1 MRAIRY
7 LLILMGLWVFL
18 VDDVG
23 QALGVASLSP
33 YAYMIMIACAIL
45 PILYPTKG
53 ISSLAVLSTS
63 VVLLIGLKVWNGGTI
78 DAESLP
84 RMAVE
89 TGAIGL
95 TIILANLL
103 GTQVNAIQQIFEDAG
118 LSKLQKNVDSFDA
131 GQTSIYREIRWS
143 RRYHRSATLL
153 AVSIDGDSLEK
164 LLEQSRKRDLT
175 HRLMNVM
182 QREVWRTYALS
193 QLAKLLVDELGDSAI
208 ITQRKEHFVILLA
221 EVDRE
226 QSHDIVARLKTKAE
240 EKLGVRLNIGAALF
254 PDEEV
259 TFEMLLVRAEA
270 AMLAPTDE
278 SSPSMVFAPAVVQ
291 AEPVAA
297 NLSEVR
303 ANDEAMSP
311 A

>member
-1 MRAIRY
+1 MRVTRY

-23 QALGVASLSP
+23 QALGVTSLSP

-63 VVLLIGLKVWNGGTI
+63 VLLLIGLKVWNGGTI

-95 TIILANLL
+95 TIVLANLL
-103 GTQVNAIQQIFEDAG
+103 GTQINVIQQIFEDAG
-118 LSKLQKNVDSFDA
+118 LSKLQKDVDSFET
-131 GQTSIYREIRWS
+131 GQSSIYREIRWA
-143 RRYHRSATLL
+143 RRYHRNAALL
-153 AVSIDGDSLEK
+153 AVAIDDRSLEK
-164 LLEQSRKRDLT
+164 LVGQSGKRDLT
-175 HRLMNVM
+175 PRLMKVM
-182 QREVWRTYALS
+182 QSEVWRTYALS
-193 QLAKLLVDELGDSAI
+193 QLAKMLIDELGDGAI
-208 ITQRKEHFVILLA
+208 ITQRREHFVVLLA

-226 QSHDIVARLKTKAE
+226 QSRGVAAKLEAKAE
-240 EKLGVRLNIGAALF
+240 EKLGIRLRVGSAAF
-254 PDEEV
+254 PDEAV
-259 TFEMLLVRAEA
+259 TFEMLLLRAEA
-270 AMLAPTDE
+270 AMRGPADA
-278 SSPSMVFAPAVVQ
+278 SSPSIVSMPEVPQ
-291 AEPVAA
+291 PEPVAT

-303 ANDEAMSP
+303 ANDEVMSP